1 MYNKIINCKNKKCNK
16 ACDKIFYNSMKVL
29 TIFETNNKGKTK
41 MLSQV
46 INLMTEIESGF
57 TCIAYKQ
64 KNHKSSID
72 KTYVFKQNKSGLIIG
87 ITTKGDTCCCL
98 AKEFLFM
105 QNYNCDLYICASHIK
120 GETIDWLL
128 KRTEK
133 GLLVRWRKEIANLKN
148 IEDICNENQA
158 KKLFI
163 LVNNLLSSYPL

>member
-64 KNHKSSID
+64 KNHKME
-72 KTYVFKQNKSGLIIG
+72 KYKKNR
-87 ITTKGDTCCCL
+87 
-98 AKEFLFM
+98 
-105 QNYNCDLYICASHIK
+105 CASVIPK
-120 GETIDWLL
+120 G
-128 KRTEK
+128 K
-133 GLLVRWRKEIANLKN
+133 
-148 IEDICNENQA
+148 
-158 KKLFI
+158 
-163 LVNNLLSSYPL
+163 